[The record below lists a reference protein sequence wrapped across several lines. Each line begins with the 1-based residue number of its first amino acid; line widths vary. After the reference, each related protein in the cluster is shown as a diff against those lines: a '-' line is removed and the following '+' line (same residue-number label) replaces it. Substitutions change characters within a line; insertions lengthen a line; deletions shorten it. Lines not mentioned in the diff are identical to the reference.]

1 MKKVE
6 IDNVEEIL
14 EKIVTQDGKVGGL
27 KKHAGKQVTVVV
39 TKKTNK

>member
-6 IDNVEEIL
+6 IDDVEEMV

-27 KKHAGKQVTVVV
+27 KKHAGKKAIIVI
-39 TKKTNK
+39 TKSKK